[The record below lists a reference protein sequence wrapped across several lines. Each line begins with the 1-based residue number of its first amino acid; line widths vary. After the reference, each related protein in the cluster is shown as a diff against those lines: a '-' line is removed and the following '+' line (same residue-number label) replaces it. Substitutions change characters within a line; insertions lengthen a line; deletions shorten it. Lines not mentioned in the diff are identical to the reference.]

1 MATLFNPGSFMG
13 PVMPTTTP
21 TTNTGGFA
29 SEFYNNINFTPPPVD
44 YNNPGTMEFTN
55 QTNNSVTTTPAID
68 QGFYNSKFYTDFQNS
83 QGGGGFGTMDM
94 YNSPYFGLMT
104 SGSVGRA
111 KDAAYEQYLAQVG
124 AAQPPLS
131 NQPPPPV
138 TTTTQ
143 TTNPYSFTPTDV
155 AGTGGYTTEDWLS
168 SLGGLFSGGLT
179 GAASAAGINEQVA
192 RLRALGNAA
201 STDYGNL
208 ANQAIQGVQFTP
220 YTITTPGLGTV
231 QETAPGVISQ
241 TLTPQQQ
248 ANVDAA
254 ARLQGGLYGQQMPD
268 TSAIQQ
274 TAFTGAQGYLTPQ
287 QNQQLTNLSGMFGN
301 IAQQAGGAYGA
312 PTGLEGTTQ
321 QALQGAAAGLSNIG
335 AGTSGLTGLQGQYTQ
350 AAQQAAGML
359 GGTTQDMA
367 NQLFQQQQAMRTPE
381 QERQQLALEN
391 RLRAQGRLG
400 TSTAAYGGTPEQLA
414 MAKAIQEQQSSDA
427 YQAMMNAEGML
438 TSQQNRA
445 LGLGSAAGGMAN
457 TVSGLLTADQQRA
470 LGLLSAGQQGTTLQD
485 QLLSSQLG
493 RAQSSGQ
500 AASALAAAN
509 QALKQGDVQT
519 AASLFNIGQAAAQ
532 LPSTLQGQAL
542 QQAGMAQQQA
552 LSPAQQQMQQLQQ
565 AASMGQQRAG
575 TNLQA
580 GTLFS
585 NLVGTGLQE
594 RLTAESA
601 AAALRGKQYASALDA
616 LARQNGTTG
625 SNAVAQAVGNVKD
638 TIDAIKGGIDIV
650 SDLFKDVDFS
660 SPDWMNQYGIDA
672 ADQALIQQWTVG

>member
-1 MATLFNPGSFMG
+1 MAT
-13 PVMPTTTP
+13 T
-21 TTNTGGFA
+21 
-29 SEFYNNINFTPPPVD
+29 
-44 YNNPGTMEFTN
+44 
-55 QTNNSVTTTPAID
+55 
-68 QGFYNSKFYTDFQNS
+68 
-83 QGGGGFGTMDM
+83 
-94 YNSPYFGLMT
+94 
-104 SGSVGRA
+104 
-111 KDAAYEQYLAQVG
+111 
-124 AAQPPLS
+124 
-131 NQPPPPV
+131 
-138 TTTTQ
+138 
-143 TTNPYSFTPTDV
+143 YSFTPTDV
-155 AGTGGYTTEDWLS
+155 AGTSGYTTEDWLS

-179 GAASAAGINEQVA
+179 GAASAAGVNEQVA
-192 RLRALGNAA
+192 RLRALGGAA
-201 STDYGNL
+201 ATDYGNL

-254 ARLQGGLYGQQMPD
+254 ARLQGSLYGQQMPD
-268 TSAIQQ
+268 TSGIQQ

-287 QNQQLTNLSGMFGN
+287 DNQQLTNLSTMFGN

-321 QALQGAAAGLSNIG
+321 QALQGAATGLSNIG

-414 MAKAIQEQQSSDA
+414 MAKAIQEQQASDA

-500 AASALAAAN
+500 ASSALAAAN

-519 AASLFNIGQAAAQ
+519 AASLFNIGQSAAQ

-552 LSPAQQQMQQLQQ
+552 LTPAQQQLAQLQQ
-565 AASMGQQRAG
+565 AAALGQQ
-575 TNLQA
+575 QA
-580 GTLFS
+580 GTQAQAGSMFA

-625 SNAVAQAVGNVKD
+625 STAVAQAVGNVKD

-672 ADQALIQQWTVG
+672 TDQELIQQWTVG